1 MKMIVTFRSLMR
13 GEAGDTMKFAD
24 DAPGVLPPASGVK
37 SVRWEPCAGRL
48 TIASGNKQVVEVV
61 GELRRVDSWALDAD
75 SGEVEAS
82 ASITFACEARLH
94 GHEVAA
100 LLDAPDGLRLTFK
113 PAQGKL
119 AFGKQEAA

>member
-1 MKMIVTFRSLMR
+1 MKAMATFKGLTR
-13 GEAGDTMKFAD
+13 GDSGDTLRFSD
-24 DAPGVLPPASGVK
+24 DAPHVLQPAGGVK

-48 TIASGNKQVVEVV
+48 TIESGNKQVAEVV
-61 GELRRVDSWALDAD
+61 GELRRVDSWAMDAD